1 VVYGVPSLGLPATL
15 VEEIGLKI
23 KTFITLLLGTDV
35 NKATSKAAPLLLGKE
50 ANLEVMNAIIT
61 CTTQSFYSSNKF

>member
-61 CTTQSFYSSNKF
+61 